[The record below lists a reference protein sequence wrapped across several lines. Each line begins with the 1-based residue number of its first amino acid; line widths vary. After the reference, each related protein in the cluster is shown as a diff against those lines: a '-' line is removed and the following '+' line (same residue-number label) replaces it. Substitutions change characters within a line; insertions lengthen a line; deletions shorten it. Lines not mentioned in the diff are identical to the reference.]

1 MNPIAKNA
9 VVHIKR
15 VDFLNVE
22 IDDDDLVPQHH
33 VIVLYRNY
41 LHLVQRY
48 LWGMFTHIFLLSL
61 SILFIGSFSFSRFFN
76 LSDFNIVN
84 NH

>member
-1 MNPIAKNA
+1 MNPISKNA

-22 IDDDDLVPQHH
+22 IEDDDLVPQHH
-33 VIVLYRNY
+33 VIVLYRTY

-48 LWGMFTHIFLLSL
+48 CGEYLLIYFCCRYRCCLLVLLDLPDSL
-61 SILFIGSFSFSRFFN
+61 
-76 LSDFNIVN
+76 
-84 NH
+84 

>member
-33 VIVLYRNY
+33 VIVLYRTY
-41 LHLVQRY
+41 LHLVQRFF
-48 LWGMFTHIFLLSL
+48 GECLLIYFCCRYRYCLLVLLALADSL
-61 SILFIGSFSFSRFFN
+61 TSVTLT
-76 LSDFNIVN
+76 
-84 NH
+84 

>member
-22 IDDDDLVPQHH
+22 IEDDDLVLPQHH
-33 VIVLYRNY
+33 VIVLYRTF

-48 LWGMFTHIFLLSL
+48 LWGIFTHIFLLSL
-61 SILFIGSFSFSRFFN
+61 SMLFIGSFSFSSFFVTSVT
-76 LSDFNIVN
+76 LT
-84 NH
+84 